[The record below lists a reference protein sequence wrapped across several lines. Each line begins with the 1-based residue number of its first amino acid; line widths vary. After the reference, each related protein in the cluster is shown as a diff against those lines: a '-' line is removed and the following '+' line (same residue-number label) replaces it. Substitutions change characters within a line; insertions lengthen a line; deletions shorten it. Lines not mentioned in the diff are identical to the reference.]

1 MKKVISVLLIVTLVL
16 CVFSLNTF
24 ATSTDPSVAVFANE
38 SSPQRKGE
46 SASFTV
52 RLANIG
58 TVKGLNVVITLDGNA
73 SFNSAAGAKAITTED
88 ISLER
93 GFNYTVTSEEIRIVD
108 LTSNLT
114 EEAKNNA
121 YVNFNVTATATAD
134 AKITITGEVAKTSET
149 VFTLTEK
156 VGNLVYQNYIE
167 GTKSAGETADA
178 TLSQPTNYFIPYGGV
193 LDIDA
198 SEGDILNGDV
208 FIKKNIDGTFTVP
221 MGDTYV
227 YTQVENPENNIITF
241 ATSTA
246 NQYIRPE
253 EDTSEMEKAVLFMNY
268 VSEKTSDDVCGT
280 MVIAGDWEAYSQ
292 YFVEEKGKTNAEL
305 IAALS
310 ARYDKFLASNS
321 AERGAI
327 YTRTDG
333 GYTIYIAKYNQVKKM
348 WQSTEGDILE
358 YALKVKPVDEFITK
372 YGTNKIPFAAVA
384 YREGSS
390 DTEYSQ
396 IIKTVTDYNF

>member
-1 MKKVISVLLIVTLVL
+1 MKKVLSVLLIVTLVF

-24 ATSTDPSVAVFANE
+24 AADTDPSVAIFSNE

-58 TVKGLNVVITLDGNA
+58 SVKGLNVVITLDGNA
-73 SFNSAAGAKAITTED
+73 SFNSAAGTKAITTDD
-88 ISLER
+88 ILLER
-93 GFNYTVTSEEIRIVD
+93 GFNYTITKEEICIVD

-114 EEAKNNA
+114 DEAKNNE
-121 YVNFNVTATATAD
+121 YINFNITAIATAD
-134 AKITITGEVAKTSET
+134 AEITVTGEVAETSET

-156 VGNLVYQNYIE
+156 VGNLVYQNYTE
-167 GTKSAGETADA
+167 GTKSATTADA
-178 TLSQPTNYFIPYGGV
+178 TISQPTDYFIPYGGV

-198 SEGDILNGDV
+198 SEGDVLNGDV
-208 FIKKNIDGTFTVP
+208 FIKKNSDGTFTVP

-246 NQYIRPE
+246 NQYIRTE
-253 EDTSEMEKAVLFMNY
+253 EGSDEKEKAVLFMNY

-310 ARYDKFLASNS
+310 ARYDSFLAKNNV
-321 AERGAI
+321 ERGAI

-333 GYTIYIAKYNQVKKM
+333 GYTIYIAKYNQVKRM

-358 YALKVKPVDEFITK
+358 YAVKVKPVDAFITK

-384 YREGSS
+384 YREGTS

-396 IIKTVTDYNF
+396 IIKTVTDYSF

>member
-1 MKKVISVLLIVTLVL
+1 MKKVLSVLLIVTLVL

-24 ATSTDPSVAVFANE
+24 AADTDPSVAIFSNE

-58 TVKGLNVVITLDGNA
+58 SVKGLNVVITLDGNA
-73 SFNSAAGAKAITTED
+73 SFNSAAGTKAITTDD
-88 ISLER
+88 ILLER
-93 GFNYTVTSEEIRIVD
+93 GFNYTITKEEICIVD

-114 EEAKNNA
+114 DEAKNNA
-121 YVNFNVTATATAD
+121 YINFNVTATATAD
-134 AKITITGEVAKTSET
+134 AEVTVTGEVAETSET

-156 VGNLVYQNYIE
+156 VGNLVYQNFTE
-167 GTKSAGETADA
+167 GTKTAGESADA
-178 TLSQPTNYFIPYGGV
+178 TLSQPTGYFIPYGGV
-193 LDIDA
+193 LDKNA

-208 FIKKNIDGTFTVP
+208 FIKKNSDGTFTVP
-221 MGDTYV
+221 KGDTYV
-227 YTQVENPENNIITF
+227 YTQVENPTNNIITF

-246 NQYIRPE
+246 NQFI
-253 EDTSEMEKAVLFMNY
+253 DSGEKAVLFMNY

-310 ARYDKFLASNS
+310 ARYDKFLKSNS

-333 GYTIYIAKYNQVKKM
+333 GYTIYIAKYNQVKRM

-358 YALKVKPVDEFITK
+358 YALKVKPVDAFITE
-372 YGTNKIPFAAVA
+372 YGTDKIPFAAVA
-384 YREGSS
+384 YREE
-390 DTEYSQ
+390 TERIEYSQ
-396 IIKTVTDYNF
+396 IIKTVTDYSF